1 MRIETLPDWNTVLD
15 GCGCC
20 PMPRC
25 PVPTKECESMV
36 AAVGSAGFFDT
47 ADTSWIIYRRHKF
60 ILAFSETFNDGF
72 TDYSASANETSVE
85 EYTATFS
92 GSINSGE
99 GGCTVFDATLEE
111 TCTTEGTATRTYKF
125 DGSTLTFIET
135 KNRTQTSGTVPG
147 DPCEWT
153 DTIVFTDHDV
163 DPPDVTTSYDYNVG
177 ITTIYPYVGGNTTET
192 DVYEL
197 PQTYAEWLA
206 DTLAAVDAAMTDF
219 DGCASGTACVASTV
233 VTAEP
238 ETTGGTLFLTAI
250 KARFR
255 WVIPDTWTG
264 SYFKI
269 TWDLVFFPED
279 ESTPTVVAL
288 DQTWTWTGP
297 GDPEDADTWKSGWY
311 EIDPPEEP
319 GETRIVNVRYEC
331 YRSTRLG
338 IKPQITGEAYEIPT

>member
-1 MRIETLPDWNTVLD
+1 
-15 GCGCC
+15 
-20 PMPRC
+20 
-25 PVPTKECESMV
+25 MV
-36 AAVGSAGFFDT
+36 AAVSSVGFFD
-47 ADTSWIIYRRHKF
+47 AGDASWIIYQRHKF
-60 ILAFSETFNDGF
+60 ILAYSETYNDGF
-72 TDYSASANETSVE
+72 TDYTATANETSVE

-99 GGCTVFDATLEE
+99 GGCAVFDATLEE

-125 DGSTLTFIET
+125 DGETLTFIET
-135 KNRTQTSGTVPG
+135 KNRTQTSGTIVG

-153 DTIVFTDHDV
+153 DTTVFTDYDE
-163 DPPDVTTSYDYNVG
+163 DPPAVTTTYDYNTV
-177 ITTIYPYVGGNTTET
+177 ITTIYVYVGGGTTTET

-197 PQTYAEWLA
+197 PQTYTEWLA
-206 DTLAAVDAAMTDF
+206 DTLAAVNAAMTDF
-219 DGCASGTACVASTV
+219 NDCALGTLCVSSTA

-238 ETTGGTLFLTAI
+238 ETTGSTLYLTAT

-269 TWDLVFFPED
+269 TWDVVFFPDD

-288 DQTWTWTGP
+288 DETWDDWTGP
-297 GDPEDADTWKSGWY
+297 GDPEDADAWKSGWY
-311 EIDPPEEP
+311 EIDPPEET

>member
-1 MRIETLPDWNTVLD
+1 MAIETLDDLNQILAQ
-15 GCGCC
+15 CC
-20 PMPRC
+20 CEMPEC
-25 PVPTKECESMV
+25 PLPTKECESMV

-72 TDYSASANETSVE
+72 TDYTASANETSVE

-125 DGSTLTFIET
+125 DGSTLTFTET

-153 DTIVFTDHDV
+153 DTTVFTDYDV

-177 ITTIYPYVGGNTTET
+177 ITTIYPYVGGTTTET

-197 PQTYAEWLA
+197 PQTYTEWLA
-206 DTLAAVDAAMTDF
+206 DTVAAVDAAMTDF
-219 DGCASGTACVASTV
+219 DGCASGTACIASTV

-238 ETTGGTLFLTAI
+238 ETTGGTLYLTAT

-255 WVIPDTWTG
+255 WVVPDTWEG
-264 SYFKI
+264 SYFKV
-269 TWDLVFFPED
+269 TWDVVFFPTD
-279 ESTPTVVAL
+279 ESTPTVIAT
-288 DQTWTWTGP
+288 DQTWDDWTGP
-297 GDPEDADTWKSGWY
+297 GDPDDEATWKSGWY
-311 EIDPPEEP
+311 ELTPPETA
-319 GETRIVNVRYEC
+319 GQVRVVNVRYEC

-338 IKPQITGEAYEIPT
+338 IKPQITGEAYEIPA